1 MDNTNRSEDEY
12 TPLLREN
19 SVNSVNSDTNQLN
32 VESEGCMSSPLCHPS
47 YALHRYYVLVFM
59 CFLGFGKSSKVKV

>member
-12 TPLLREN
+12 TPLLRE
-19 SVNSVNSDTNQLN
+19 SSVNSDTNQLN
-32 VESEGCMSSPLCHPS
+32 NQSIESQGCMSSPLCHPS